1 MKTTQDAFSALRG
14 HVADGC
20 EVLMNNGD
28 TVRIQ
33 ASMQGWNLYVVTG
46 TGLKFHANAGP
57 SAHVV
62 ECLVYVYPSL
72 EI

>member
-1 MKTTQDAFSALRG
+1 MTTQDAFSALRG

-33 ASMQGWNLYVVTG
+33 ASMQGWNLYVVTD
-46 TGLKFHANAGP
+46 TGLKFHANAGH
-57 SAHVV
+57 SAQVA
-62 ECLVYVYPSL
+62 EYLIYVYPSL

>member
-1 MKTTQDAFSALRG
+1 VKTTQDAFTAIRG

-20 EVLMNNGD
+20 EVLMNNSD

-33 ASMQGWNLYVVTG
+33 ASLQGWNLYVVTD
-46 TGLKFHANAGP
+46 TGLKFHADAGH

-62 ECLVYVYPSL
+62 ECLIYVYPSL